1 MVQLND
7 VQVECFLLVECQ
19 NVSSSSS
26 SLYLI
31 VDDCFRVSFILKR
44 ILGSLFLVG
53 LKLDIRISRSE
64 MWSIVR
70 CFRLA
75 FVFGSFFWVL
85 SFFCGMVSRLSSE
98 EENPKLIFES
108 QDYRNRT
115 CLLII
120 ERFPFVLLDI
130 LSFRSLKI
138 SRRLRNFSNFTH
150 FKVPSKL
157 IYLEYNLGREW
168 SLNDKNTAP
177 SPSRTINFSTFLLP
191 FRISRKISLSPMR
204 ILSIYIEE
212 RVSFF

>member
-1 MVQLND
+1 MFSFRVWL
-7 VQVECFLLVECQ
+7 VFLSSFFLLWNNFE
-19 NVSSSSS
+19 
-26 SLYLI
+26 I
-31 VDDCFRVSFILKR
+31 FFRKAS
-44 ILGSLFLVG
+44 
-53 LKLDIRISRSE
+53 
-64 MWSIVR
+64 
-70 CFRLA
+70 
-75 FVFGSFFWVL
+75 
-85 SFFCGMVSRLSSE
+85 
-98 EENPKLIFES
+98 KLIFES
-108 QDYRNRT
+108 EDYRNRT